1 MTCYFACVVRPNLT
15 YDVRKKTGKFM
26 DEIADYVRKH
36 VDDSGIIYWYV
47 NFLLP
52 RLVESLT

>member
-1 MTCYFACVVRPNLT
+1 
-15 YDVRKKTGKFM
+15 M

-47 NFLLP
+47 SFLLS
-52 RLVESLT
+52 RLVDH